1 MALAGALVRSGG
13 AALARNIMGRKK
25 KVKASVVAPKQ
36 KVVGQEQKRP
46 SAIVKSPTAGVAKA
60 MAPIKQVPT
69 GNVAKDD
76 YLTIISKKLLV
87 IEQVVLSVYQAEL
100 NNFKQKKKDEQ
111 DDARKEKENKLETK
125 PTKPEKKK
133 PKLAD
138 LPKLG
143 VFGWLKRFIGNV
155 IAGIFLSKMVDFID
169 FLPRIVSIINNV
181 GNFIADFG
189 VALVN
194 GLVTFVDF
202 GIKAYDFTLG
212 AISDLTGNLFGEHAD
227 KIIGLLDTAFFL
239 STAITLSMAAEALMG
254 DSGGPGG
261 PGGSGRRT
269 PGVTQGRGGQRVR
282 PRFPGTGPTVTQ
294 GRGGQGPGP
303 RFPGTGPRITGTG
316 VTSGAGVGIFK
327 RIKDFIKPIPF
338 IGTLLNIVFGKMEY
352 DDRKA
357 RGQTDVQAAV
367 GTGGG
372 ILGSIIAMATAAALI
387 PEPTSTV
394 GGLAVLGL
402 VSLLGMG
409 GSAIGSAAADKAT
422 GAKYQEGGLVES
434 DSEPEIK
441 EGNERKIKPVK
452 PTREYLAEDPD
463 ADEFD
468 ERTTKLGNLLGTN
481 DFFGPILRVTSKALL
496 DEEVTSRDYENI
508 GRGINLLIDEGIS
521 KGRITSNDDSKLVKI
536 PFLNTTKW
544 VQSTFQSELS
554 SELKDNMTI
563 SPIPKPKNG
572 SKDEQK
578 NADTT
583 ETVVEPQPIGPA
595 PAAPATTAE
604 PSDSSE
610 LKVGKASE
618 PVGPAPAPPNAEKE
632 AIAGALGDY
641 MKANRSTIGV
651 TGQIHQWLPRH
662 PAKAIRSSYA
672 SYHNINRA
680 LDIGGWSPSSPA
692 GGGAD
697 EQAPVIK
704 ALIDWNKR
712 NGYEPVELIH
722 GSPAYKNYGSFRQYP
737 DVHHHHVHV
746 AYKEGGPT
754 LGKPHLAM
762 IGEEGKEF
770 VIDADSYEALR
781 QVAPGLAMALNQAS
795 NKTGVANALRQYASY
810 EQGAEQIVMM
820 PQSTPQQ
827 PQQESYGSGGAGT
840 IILPPPIDT
849 SNPFEFLEYQG

>member
-1 MALAGALVRSGG
+1 MALVGALVRGG
-13 AALARNIMGRKK
+13 GSALARNIMGRKK

-46 SAIVKSPTAGVAKA
+46 SAIVKSPTEGVAKA

-69 GNVAKDD
+69 GDVAKDD
-76 YLTIISKKLLV
+76 YLGSIHRNVLL
-87 IEQVVLSVYQAEL
+87 IENIMNGVYKAEKDNL
-100 NNFKQKKKDEQ
+100 KQKKKDEQ

-239 STAITLSMAAEALMG
+239 STAITLSMAGEALMG
-254 DSGGPGG
+254 DGGGPGG

-269 PGVTQGRGGQRVR
+269 PRVTQGRGGRGTR

-303 RFPGTGPRITGTG
+303 RFPGTGPRITGTNAAR
-316 VTSGAGVGIFK
+316 GAGIFK

-338 IGTLLNIVFGKMEY
+338 LGTLLTIVFGKMEY

-357 RGQTDVQAAV
+357 AGQTNVQAAA

-402 VSLLGMG
+402 IGLLGMG

-452 PTREYLAEDPD
+452 PTREYLPEDPD

-521 KGRITSNDDSKLVKI
+521 KGRITSNEDSKLVKI

-563 SPIPKPKNG
+563 SPIPKPKTG

-578 NADTT
+578 NGDTT

-722 GSPAYKNYGSFRQYP
+722 GSPAYKNYGSYREYP

-820 PQSTPQQ
+820 PQPTPQQ
-827 PQQESYGSGGAGT
+827 SQQESYGGSSGGT
-840 IILPPPIDT
+840 IILPPPMDT

>member
-1 MALAGALVRSGG
+1 MALVGALVRGG
-13 AALARNIMGRKK
+13 GSALARNIMGRKK

-36 KVVGQEQKRP
+36 KVVGQEQKRA

-69 GNVAKDD
+69 GDVAKDD
-76 YLTIISKKLLV
+76 YLGSIHRNVLL
-87 IEQVVLSVYQAEL
+87 IENIMNGVYKAEKDNL
-100 NNFKQKKKDEQ
+100 KQKKKDEQ

-239 STAITLSMAAEALMG
+239 STAITLSMAGEALMG
-254 DSGGPGG
+254 DGGGPGG

-303 RFPGTGPRITGTG
+303 RFPGTGPRITGTNAAR
-316 VTSGAGVGIFK
+316 GAGIFK

-338 IGTLLNIVFGKMEY
+338 LGTLLTIVFGKMEY

-357 RGQTDVQAAV
+357 RGQTDVQATV

-372 ILGSIIAMATAAALI
+372 IIGSIIAMATAAALI

-409 GSAIGSAAADKAT
+409 GSAIGSAVADKAT

-434 DSEPEIK
+434 DSEPEMK

-452 PTREYLAEDPD
+452 PTREYLPEDPN

-563 SPIPKPKNG
+563 SPVSKPKTG
-572 SKDEQK
+572 SKDKQS
-578 NADTT
+578 TT

-662 PAKAIRSSYA
+662 PAKAVRSSYP
-672 SYHNINRA
+672 SYHNVNRA

-712 NGYEPVELIH
+712 NGYEPVQLIH
-722 GSPAYKNYGSFRQYP
+722 GSPAYKNYGSYREYP

-820 PQSTPQQ
+820 PQPTPQQ
-827 PQQESYGSGGAGT
+827 SQQESYGGSSGGT
-840 IILPPPIDT
+840 IILPPPMDT

>member
-36 KVVGQEQKRP
+36 KVVGQEQKRA

-69 GNVAKDD
+69 GSVAKDD

-100 NNFKQKKKDEQ
+100 NNLKQKKKDEQ
-111 DDARKEKENKLETK
+111 DDTRKEKENKLETK

-155 IAGIFLSKMVDFID
+155 IAGIFLSKMVDFVD
-169 FLPRIVSIINNV
+169 FLPRIVSIVNNV

-227 KIIGLLDTAFFL
+227 KIVGLLDTAFFL
-239 STAITLSMAAEALMG
+239 STAIALSMAAESLRG
-254 DSGGPGG
+254 DGPGG

-269 PGVTQGRGGQRVR
+269 PGVTQGRGGQRAR
-282 PRFPGTGPTVTQ
+282 PRLPGTSPVTQ
-294 GRGGQGPGP
+294 GRGGQGTRP
-303 RFPGTGPRITGTG
+303 RIPGTGPRITGGGSRVGIIGRVKKLFGPIGGRLLGPVFFALDFFLRKSEGQTN
-316 VTSGAGVGIFK
+316 VQSGAGAAASVGGFSAGAAVAAK
-327 RIKDFIKPIPF
+327 VLSPLLVTPIPGAR
-338 IGTLLNIVFGKMEY
+338 ILYGLGVFGSGLLSSMGVT
-352 DDRKA
+352 A
-357 RGQTDVQAAV
+357 VTDKV
-367 GTGGG
+367 TG
-372 ILGSIIAMATAAALI
+372 
-387 PEPTSTV
+387 
-394 GGLAVLGL
+394 
-402 VSLLGMG
+402 
-409 GSAIGSAAADKAT
+409 ADKV
-422 GAKYQEGGLVES
+422 GQYQEGGLVES

-441 EGNERKIKPVK
+441 ESNERKIKPVK
-452 PTREYLAEDPD
+452 PTREYLPEKPD
-463 ADEFD
+463 ADEFTK
-468 ERTTKLGNLLGTN
+468 RATKLGNTLGTN
-481 DFFGPILRVTSKALL
+481 DFFGPVLRVTSKALL
-496 DEEVTSRDYENI
+496 GEEVTSRDYENI

-554 SELKDNMTI
+554 SELKDNITI
-563 SPIPKPKNG
+563 SPIPKPKTG
-572 SKDEQK
+572 SKDKQK
-578 NADTT
+578 NGTT
-583 ETVVEPQPIGPA
+583 ETVVEPEPIGPA
-595 PAAPATTAE
+595 PTTTSE
-604 PSDSSE
+604 TVETE

-662 PAKAIRSSYA
+662 PAKAIRSSYP
-672 SYHNINRA
+672 SYHNVNRA

-712 NGYEPVELIH
+712 NGYEPVQLIH
-722 GSPAYKNYGSFRQYP
+722 GSPAYKNYGSFREYP

-795 NKTGVANALRQYASY
+795 NKTGIANALRQYASY
-810 EQGAEQIVMM
+810 EQGAEQIIMM
-820 PQSTPQQ
+820 PQPTSQQ
-827 PQQESYGSGGAGT
+827 SQQESYGGSNGGT
-840 IILPPPIDT
+840 IILPPPMDT

>member
-1 MALAGALVRSGG
+1 
-13 AALARNIMGRKK
+13 
-25 KVKASVVAPKQ
+25 
-36 KVVGQEQKRP
+36 
-46 SAIVKSPTAGVAKA
+46 
-60 MAPIKQVPT
+60 
-69 GNVAKDD
+69 
-76 YLTIISKKLLV
+76 
-87 IEQVVLSVYQAEL
+87 
-100 NNFKQKKKDEQ
+100 
-111 DDARKEKENKLETK
+111 
-125 PTKPEKKK
+125 
-133 PKLAD
+133 
-138 LPKLG
+138 
-143 VFGWLKRFIGNV
+143 
-155 IAGIFLSKMVDFID
+155 
-169 FLPRIVSIINNV
+169 
-181 GNFIADFG
+181 
-189 VALVN
+189 
-194 GLVTFVDF
+194 
-202 GIKAYDFTLG
+202 
-212 AISDLTGNLFGEHAD
+212 
-227 KIIGLLDTAFFL
+227 
-239 STAITLSMAAEALMG
+239 
-254 DSGGPGG
+254 
-261 PGGSGRRT
+261 
-269 PGVTQGRGGQRVR
+269 
-282 PRFPGTGPTVTQ
+282 
-294 GRGGQGPGP
+294 
-303 RFPGTGPRITGTG
+303 
-316 VTSGAGVGIFK
+316 
-327 RIKDFIKPIPF
+327 
-338 IGTLLNIVFGKMEY
+338 VFGKMEY

-357 RGQTDVQAAV
+357 AGQTNVQAAA

-402 VSLLGMG
+402 IGLLGMG

-452 PTREYLAEDPD
+452 PTREYLPEDPD

-521 KGRITSNDDSKLVKI
+521 KGRITSNEDSKLVKI

-563 SPIPKPKNG
+563 SPIPKPKTG

-578 NADTT
+578 NGDTT

-722 GSPAYKNYGSFRQYP
+722 GSPAYKNYGDYRVYP

-820 PQSTPQQ
+820 PQPTPQQ
-827 PQQESYGSGGAGT
+827 PQQESYGSSGGGT
-840 IILPPPIDT
+840 IILPPPMDT

>member
-1 MALAGALVRSGG
+1 MALAGALVRGGG

-36 KVVGQEQKRP
+36 KVVGQEQKRA

-69 GNVAKDD
+69 GSVAKDD

-100 NNFKQKKKDEQ
+100 NNLKQKKKDEQ

-254 DSGGPGG
+254 DGGGPGG

-269 PGVTQGRGGQRVR
+269 PRVTQGRGGRGTR

-303 RFPGTGPRITGTG
+303 RFPGTGPRITGTNAAR
-316 VTSGAGVGIFK
+316 GAGIFK

-338 IGTLLNIVFGKMEY
+338 LGTLLTIVFGKMEY

-357 RGQTDVQAAV
+357 AGQTNVQAAA

-402 VSLLGMG
+402 IGLLGMG

-452 PTREYLAEDPD
+452 PTREYLPEDPD

-521 KGRITSNDDSKLVKI
+521 KGRITSNEDSKLVKI

-563 SPIPKPKNG
+563 SPVSKPKTG
-572 SKDEQK
+572 SKDKQS
-578 NADTT
+578 TT

-722 GSPAYKNYGSFRQYP
+722 GSPAYKNYGDYRVYP

-820 PQSTPQQ
+820 PQPTPQQ
-827 PQQESYGSGGAGT
+827 SQQESYGGSSGGT
-840 IILPPPIDT
+840 IILPPPMDT

>member
-1 MALAGALVRSGG
+1 MALVGALVRGG
-13 AALARNIMGRKK
+13 GSALARNIMGRKK

-36 KVVGQEQKRP
+36 KVVGQEQKRA

-69 GNVAKDD
+69 GDVAKDD
-76 YLTIISKKLLV
+76 YLGSIHRNVLL
-87 IEQVVLSVYQAEL
+87 IENIMNGVYKAEKDNL
-100 NNFKQKKKDEQ
+100 KQKKKDEQ

-239 STAITLSMAAEALMG
+239 STAITLSMAGEALMG
-254 DSGGPGG
+254 DGGGPGG

-303 RFPGTGPRITGTG
+303 RFPGTGPRITGTNAAR
-316 VTSGAGVGIFK
+316 GAGIFK

-338 IGTLLNIVFGKMEY
+338 LGTLLTIVFGKMEY

-357 RGQTDVQAAV
+357 RGQTDVQATV

-372 ILGSIIAMATAAALI
+372 IIGSIIAMATAAALI

-409 GSAIGSAAADKAT
+409 GSAIGSAVADKAT

-452 PTREYLAEDPD
+452 PTREYLPEDPD

-563 SPIPKPKNG
+563 SPVSKPKTG
-572 SKDEQK
+572 SKDKQS
-578 NADTT
+578 TT

-662 PAKAIRSSYA
+662 PAKAVRSSYP
-672 SYHNINRA
+672 SYHNVNRA

-722 GSPAYKNYGSFRQYP
+722 GSPAYKNYGDYRVYP

-795 NKTGVANALRQYASY
+795 NKTGIANALRQYASY

-820 PQSTPQQ
+820 PQPTPQQ
-827 PQQESYGSGGAGT
+827 SQQESYGGSSGGT
-840 IILPPPIDT
+840 IILPPPMDT

>member
-1 MALAGALVRSGG
+1 MALVGALVRGG
-13 AALARNIMGRKK
+13 GSALARNIMGRKK

-36 KVVGQEQKRP
+36 KVVGQEQKRA

-69 GNVAKDD
+69 GSVAKDD

-100 NNFKQKKKDEQ
+100 NNLKQKKKDEQ

-239 STAITLSMAAEALMG
+239 STAITLSMAGEALMG
-254 DSGGPGG
+254 DGGGPGG

-303 RFPGTGPRITGTG
+303 RFPGTGPRITGTNAAR
-316 VTSGAGVGIFK
+316 GAGIFK

-338 IGTLLNIVFGKMEY
+338 LGTLLTIVFGKMEY

-357 RGQTDVQAAV
+357 AGQTNVQAAA

-402 VSLLGMG
+402 IGLLGMG

-452 PTREYLAEDPD
+452 PTREYLPEDPD

-521 KGRITSNDDSKLVKI
+521 KGRITSNEDSKLVKI

-563 SPIPKPKNG
+563 SPIPKPKTG

-578 NADTT
+578 NGDTT

-662 PAKAIRSSYA
+662 PAKAVRSSYP
-672 SYHNINRA
+672 SYHNVNRA

-712 NGYEPVELIH
+712 NGYEPVQLIH
-722 GSPAYKNYGSFRQYP
+722 GSPAYKNYGDYRVYP

-820 PQSTPQQ
+820 PQPTPQQ
-827 PQQESYGSGGAGT
+827 SQQESYGGSSGGT
-840 IILPPPIDT
+840 IILPPPMDT

>member
-1 MALAGALVRSGG
+1 MALVGALVRGG
-13 AALARNIMGRKK
+13 GSALARNIMGRKK

-46 SAIVKSPTAGVAKA
+46 SAIVKSPTEGVAKA

-69 GNVAKDD
+69 GDVAKDD
-76 YLTIISKKLLV
+76 YLGSIHRNVLL
-87 IEQVVLSVYQAEL
+87 IENIMNGVYKAEKDNL
-100 NNFKQKKKDEQ
+100 KQKKKDEQ

-254 DSGGPGG
+254 DGGGPGG

-269 PGVTQGRGGQRVR
+269 PRVTQGRGGRGTR

-303 RFPGTGPRITGTG
+303 RFPGTGPRITGTNAAR
-316 VTSGAGVGIFK
+316 GAGIFK

-338 IGTLLNIVFGKMEY
+338 LGTLLTIVFGKMEY

-357 RGQTDVQAAV
+357 AGQTNVQAAA

-402 VSLLGMG
+402 IGLLGMG

-452 PTREYLAEDPD
+452 PTREYLPEDPN

-563 SPIPKPKNG
+563 SPVSKPKTG
-572 SKDEQK
+572 SKDKQS
-578 NADTT
+578 TT

-662 PAKAIRSSYA
+662 PAKAVRSSYP
-672 SYHNINRA
+672 SYHNVNRA

-722 GSPAYKNYGSFRQYP
+722 GSPAYKNYGDYRVYP

-795 NKTGVANALRQYASY
+795 NKTGIANALRQYASY

-820 PQSTPQQ
+820 PQPTPQQ
-827 PQQESYGSGGAGT
+827 SQQESYGGSSGGT
-840 IILPPPIDT
+840 IILPPPMDT

>member
-1 MALAGALVRSGG
+1 MALVGALVRGG
-13 AALARNIMGRKK
+13 GSALARNIMGRKK

-36 KVVGQEQKRP
+36 KVVGQEQKRA

-69 GNVAKDD
+69 GDVAKDD
-76 YLTIISKKLLV
+76 YLGSIHRNVLL
-87 IEQVVLSVYQAEL
+87 IENIMNGVYKAEKDNL
-100 NNFKQKKKDEQ
+100 KQKKKDEQ

-239 STAITLSMAAEALMG
+239 STAITLSMAGEALMG
-254 DSGGPGG
+254 DGGGPGG

-303 RFPGTGPRITGTG
+303 RFPGTGPRITGTNAAR
-316 VTSGAGVGIFK
+316 GAGIFK

-338 IGTLLNIVFGKMEY
+338 LGTLLTIVFGKMEY

-357 RGQTDVQAAV
+357 RGQTDVQATV

-372 ILGSIIAMATAAALI
+372 IIGSIIAMATAAALI

-409 GSAIGSAAADKAT
+409 GSAIGSAVADKAT

-452 PTREYLAEDPD
+452 PTREYLPEDPN

-563 SPIPKPKNG
+563 SPVSKPKTG
-572 SKDEQK
+572 SKDKQS
-578 NADTT
+578 TT

-662 PAKAIRSSYA
+662 PAKAVRSSYP
-672 SYHNINRA
+672 SYHNVNRA

-712 NGYEPVELIH
+712 NGYEPVQLIH
-722 GSPAYKNYGSFRQYP
+722 GSPAYKNYGSYREYP

-820 PQSTPQQ
+820 PQPTPQQ
-827 PQQESYGSGGAGT
+827 SQQESYGGSSGGT
-840 IILPPPIDT
+840 IILPPPMDT

>member
-1 MALAGALVRSGG
+1 MALVGALVRGG
-13 AALARNIMGRKK
+13 GSALARNIMGRKK

-69 GNVAKDD
+69 GDVAKDD

-100 NNFKQKKKDEQ
+100 NNLKQKKKDEQ

-239 STAITLSMAAEALMG
+239 STAITLSMAGEALMG
-254 DSGGPGG
+254 DGGGPGG
-261 PGGSGRRT
+261 PGGSGRRS
-269 PGVTQGRGGQRVR
+269 PGVTQGRGGQRAR

-303 RFPGTGPRITGTG
+303 RFPGTGPRITGTNAAR
-316 VTSGAGVGIFK
+316 GAGIFK

-338 IGTLLNIVFGKMEY
+338 LGTLLTIVFGKMEY

-357 RGQTDVQAAV
+357 RGQTDVQAAA

-372 ILGSIIAMATAAALI
+372 ILGSIIAMATAAALF

-402 VSLLGMG
+402 IGLLGMG

-434 DSEPEIK
+434 DSEPEMK

-452 PTREYLAEDPD
+452 PTREYLPEDPN

-563 SPIPKPKNG
+563 SPIPKPKTG

-578 NADTT
+578 NGDTT

-662 PAKAIRSSYA
+662 PAKAVRSSYP
-672 SYHNINRA
+672 SYHNVNRA

-712 NGYEPVELIH
+712 NGYEPVQLIH
-722 GSPAYKNYGSFRQYP
+722 GSPAYKNYGDYRVYP

-795 NKTGVANALRQYASY
+795 NKTGIANALRQYASY

-820 PQSTPQQ
+820 PQPTPQQ
-827 PQQESYGSGGAGT
+827 SQQESYGGSSGGT
-840 IILPPPIDT
+840 IILPPPMDT

>member
-69 GNVAKDD
+69 GDVAKDD
-76 YLTIISKKLLV
+76 YLGSIHRNVLL
-87 IEQVVLSVYQAEL
+87 IENIMNGVYKAEKDNL
-100 NNFKQKKKDEQ
+100 KQKKKDEQ

-452 PTREYLAEDPD
+452 PTREYLPEDPD

-672 SYHNINRA
+672 SYHNVNRA

>member
-1 MALAGALVRSGG
+1 MALAGALVRGGG

-25 KVKASVVAPKQ
+25 KVKASAVAPKQ

-46 SAIVKSPTAGVAKA
+46 SAIVKSPTEGVAKA

-169 FLPRIVSIINNV
+169 FLPKIVSIINNV

-212 AISDLTGNLFGEHAD
+212 AIKDLTGNLFGEHSD
-227 KIIGLLDTAFFL
+227 KIIGLIDTAFFL
-239 STAITLSMAAEALMG
+239 STAIALSMAAEALMG
-254 DSGGPGG
+254 GDDGGGGLDSPDRNRQ
-261 PGGSGRRT
+261 RR
-269 PGVTQGRGGQRVR
+269 R
-282 PRFPGTGPTVTQ
+282 PR
-294 GRGGQGPGP
+294 RGP
-303 RFPGTGPRITGTG
+303 RRGPRLPRFRRPGFKGGLLSLLFAGLEFGGRKAEGQTN
-316 VTSGAGVGIFK
+316 VQAGVGTAGSGVGGFAGMK
-327 RIKDFIKPIPF
+327 AGAVLGAK
-338 IGTLLNIVFGKMEY
+338 IGVFLGPK
-352 DDRKA
+352 
-357 RGQTDVQAAV
+357 GAAV
-367 GTGGG
+367 GGVLGGIIGMFTGGA
-372 ILGSIIAMATAAALI
+372 LG
-387 PEPTSTV
+387 
-394 GGLAVLGL
+394 G
-402 VSLLGMG
+402 
-409 GSAIGSAAADKAT
+409 AAADKVT
-422 GAKYQEGGLVES
+422 GADKVGQYQEGGLVKS
-434 DSEPEIK
+434 DSEPEMK

-452 PTREYLAEDPD
+452 PTREYLPEDPD

-521 KGRITSNDDSKLVKI
+521 KGRITSNEDSKLVKI
-536 PFLNTTKW
+536 PFLDATKW

-554 SELKDNMTI
+554 SELKDNITI
-563 SPIPKPKNG
+563 GPIPKSKTG

-578 NADTT
+578 NGGTT

-651 TGQIHQWLPRH
+651 TGSVHQWLPRH
-662 PAKAIRSSYA
+662 PAKAIRSSYP
-672 SYHNINRA
+672 SYHNVNRA
-680 LDIGGWSPSSPA
+680 LDIGGWSPSSKE
-692 GGGAD
+692 GGGVD

-704 ALIDWNKR
+704 ALIDWNKK
-712 NGYEPVELIH
+712 NGYEPVQLIH
-722 GSPAYKNYGSFRQYP
+722 GSPAYKNYGDYRVYP

-795 NKTGVANALRQYASY
+795 NKTGIANALRQYASY

-820 PQSTPQQ
+820 PQPTPQQ
-827 PQQESYGSGGAGT
+827 PQQESYGSSGGGT
-840 IILPPPIDT
+840 IILPPPMDT

>member
-1 MALAGALVRSGG
+1 MALAGALVRGGG

-25 KVKASVVAPKQ
+25 KVKVSAVAPKQ

-46 SAIVKSPTAGVAKA
+46 SAIVKSPTEGVAKA

-69 GNVAKDD
+69 GSVAKDD

-100 NNFKQKKKDEQ
+100 NNFIQKKKDEQ

-169 FLPRIVSIINNV
+169 FLPKIVSIINNV

-227 KIIGLLDTAFFL
+227 KIVGLLDTAFFL
-239 STAITLSMAAEALMG
+239 STAIALSMAAESLRG
-254 DSGGPGG
+254 DGPGG
-261 PGGSGRRT
+261 PGGSGRKT
-269 PGVTQGRGGQRVR
+269 PGVTQGRGGRGTR
-282 PRFPGTGPTVTQ
+282 PRIPGTGPTVTQ
-294 GRGGQGPGP
+294 GRGGQGTRP
-303 RFPGTGPRITGTG
+303 RIPGTGPRITGGGSRVGIIGRVKKLFGPIGGRLLGPVFFALDFFLRKSEGQTN
-316 VTSGAGVGIFK
+316 VQSGAGAAASVGGFSAGAAVAAK
-327 RIKDFIKPIPF
+327 VLSPLLVTPIPGAR
-338 IGTLLNIVFGKMEY
+338 ILYGLGVFGSGLLSSMGVT
-352 DDRKA
+352 A
-357 RGQTDVQAAV
+357 VTDKV
-367 GTGGG
+367 TG
-372 ILGSIIAMATAAALI
+372 
-387 PEPTSTV
+387 
-394 GGLAVLGL
+394 
-402 VSLLGMG
+402 
-409 GSAIGSAAADKAT
+409 ADKV
-422 GAKYQEGGLVES
+422 GQYQEGGLVES

-452 PTREYLAEDPD
+452 PTREYLPEDPD

-536 PFLNTTKW
+536 PFLNTIKW

-563 SPIPKPKNG
+563 SPIPKPKTG
-572 SKDEQK
+572 SKDKQK
-578 NADTT
+578 NGTT

-651 TGQIHQWLPRH
+651 TGSVHQWLPRH
-662 PAKAIRSSYA
+662 PAKAIRSSYP
-672 SYHNINRA
+672 SYHNVNRA
-680 LDIGGWSPSSPA
+680 LDIGGWSPSSKE
-692 GGGAD
+692 GGGVD

-704 ALIDWNKR
+704 ALIDWNKK
-712 NGYEPVELIH
+712 NGYEPVQLIH
-722 GSPAYKNYGSFRQYP
+722 GSPAYKNYGDYRVYP

-820 PQSTPQQ
+820 PQPTPQQ
-827 PQQESYGSGGAGT
+827 SQQESYGGSSGGT

>member
-1 MALAGALVRSGG
+1 MALAGALVRGGG

-25 KVKASVVAPKQ
+25 KVKVSAVAPKQ

-46 SAIVKSPTAGVAKA
+46 SAIVKSPTEGVAKA

-69 GNVAKDD
+69 GSVAKDD

-169 FLPRIVSIINNV
+169 FLPKIVSIINNV

-212 AISDLTGNLFGEHAD
+212 AIKDLTGNLFGEHSD
-227 KIIGLLDTAFFL
+227 KIIGLIDTAFFL
-239 STAITLSMAAEALMG
+239 STAIALSMAAEALMG
-254 DSGGPGG
+254 GDDGGGLDSPDRNRQ
-261 PGGSGRRT
+261 RRR
-269 PGVTQGRGGQRVR
+269 PRRRPRQRPRR
-282 PRFPGTGPTVTQ
+282 PRFRRPGLKGGLLSLLFAGLEFG
-294 GRGGQGPGP
+294 GRKAEGQ
-303 RFPGTGPRITGTG
+303 TN
-316 VTSGAGVGIFK
+316 VQAGVGAAGSGVGGFAGMKAGALLGAKIGIFLGPK
-327 RIKDFIKPIPF
+327 
-338 IGTLLNIVFGKMEY
+338 G
-352 DDRKA
+352 
-357 RGQTDVQAAV
+357 AAV
-367 GTGGG
+367 GG
-372 ILGSIIAMATAAALI
+372 ILGGLIGMFTGGAL
-387 PEPTSTV
+387 
-394 GGLAVLGL
+394 GG
-402 VSLLGMG
+402 
-409 GSAIGSAAADKAT
+409 AAADKLT
-422 GAKYQEGGLVES
+422 GADKVGQYQEGGLVKS
-434 DSEPEIK
+434 DSEPEMK

-452 PTREYLAEDPD
+452 PTREYLPEDPD
-463 ADEFD
+463 ADEFN

-554 SELKDNMTI
+554 SELKDNITI
-563 SPIPKPKNG
+563 GPIPKPKTG

-578 NADTT
+578 NGDTT

-662 PAKAIRSSYA
+662 PAKAIRSSYP
-672 SYHNINRA
+672 SYHNVNRA
-680 LDIGGWSPSSPA
+680 LDIGGWSPSSKE
-692 GGGAD
+692 GGGVD

-704 ALIDWNKR
+704 ALIDWNKK
-712 NGYEPVELIH
+712 NGYEPVQLIH
-722 GSPAYKNYGSFRQYP
+722 GSPAYKNYGDYRVYP

-820 PQSTPQQ
+820 PQPTPQQ
-827 PQQESYGSGGAGT
+827 SQQESYGGSSGGT
-840 IILPPPIDT
+840 IILPPPMDT

>member
-1 MALAGALVRSGG
+1 MALAGALVRGG
-13 AALARNIMGRKK
+13 GGALARNIMGRKK

-36 KVVGQEQKRP
+36 KVVGQEQKRA

-69 GNVAKDD
+69 GDVAKDD
-76 YLTIISKKLLV
+76 YLGSIHRNVLL
-87 IEQVVLSVYQAEL
+87 IENIMNGVYKAEKDNL
-100 NNFKQKKKDEQ
+100 KQKKKDEQ

-239 STAITLSMAAEALMG
+239 STAITLSMAGEALMG
-254 DSGGPGG
+254 DGGGPGG

-303 RFPGTGPRITGTG
+303 RFPGTGPRITGTNAAR
-316 VTSGAGVGIFK
+316 GAGIFK

-338 IGTLLNIVFGKMEY
+338 LGTLLTIVFGKMEY

-357 RGQTDVQAAV
+357 RGQTDVQATV

-372 ILGSIIAMATAAALI
+372 IIGSIIAMATAAALI

-409 GSAIGSAAADKAT
+409 GSAIGSAVADKAT

-452 PTREYLAEDPD
+452 PTREYLPEDPN

-563 SPIPKPKNG
+563 SPVSKPKTG
-572 SKDEQK
+572 SKDKQS
-578 NADTT
+578 TT

-662 PAKAIRSSYA
+662 PAKAVRSSYP
-672 SYHNINRA
+672 SYHNVNRA

-712 NGYEPVELIH
+712 NGYEPVQLIH
-722 GSPAYKNYGSFRQYP
+722 GSPAYKNYGSYREYP

-820 PQSTPQQ
+820 PQPTPQQ
-827 PQQESYGSGGAGT
+827 SQQESYGGSSGGT
-840 IILPPPIDT
+840 IILPPPMDT

>member
-1 MALAGALVRSGG
+1 MALVGALVRGG
-13 AALARNIMGRKK
+13 GSALARNIMGRKK

-36 KVVGQEQKRP
+36 KVVGQEQKRA

-69 GNVAKDD
+69 GDVAKDD
-76 YLTIISKKLLV
+76 YLGSIHRNVLL
-87 IEQVVLSVYQAEL
+87 IENIMNGVYKAEKDNL
-100 NNFKQKKKDEQ
+100 KQKKKDEQ

-239 STAITLSMAAEALMG
+239 STAITLSMAGEALMG
-254 DSGGPGG
+254 DGGGPGG

-303 RFPGTGPRITGTG
+303 RFPGTGPRITGTNAAR
-316 VTSGAGVGIFK
+316 GAGIFK

-338 IGTLLNIVFGKMEY
+338 LGTLLTIVFGKMEY

-357 RGQTDVQAAV
+357 RGQTDVQATV

-372 ILGSIIAMATAAALI
+372 IIGSIIAMATAAALI

-434 DSEPEIK
+434 DSEPEMK

-452 PTREYLAEDPD
+452 PTREYLPEDPN

-563 SPIPKPKNG
+563 SPVSKPKTG
-572 SKDEQK
+572 SKDKQS
-578 NADTT
+578 TT

-662 PAKAIRSSYA
+662 PAKAVRSSYP
-672 SYHNINRA
+672 SYHNVNRA

-722 GSPAYKNYGSFRQYP
+722 GSPAYKNYGDYRVYP

-820 PQSTPQQ
+820 PQPTPQQ
-827 PQQESYGSGGAGT
+827 SQQESYGGGSGGT
-840 IILPPPIDT
+840 IILPPPMDT

>member
-1 MALAGALVRSGG
+1 MALVGALVRGG
-13 AALARNIMGRKK
+13 GGALARNIMGRKK

-36 KVVGQEQKRP
+36 KVVGQEQKRA

-69 GNVAKDD
+69 GDVAKDD
-76 YLTIISKKLLV
+76 YLGSIHRNVLL
-87 IEQVVLSVYQAEL
+87 IENIMNGVYKAEKDNL
-100 NNFKQKKKDEQ
+100 KQKKKDEQ

-239 STAITLSMAAEALMG
+239 STAITLSMAGEALMG
-254 DSGGPGG
+254 DGGGPGG

-303 RFPGTGPRITGTG
+303 RFPGTGPRITGTNAAR
-316 VTSGAGVGIFK
+316 GAGIFK

-338 IGTLLNIVFGKMEY
+338 LGTLLTIVFGKMEY

-357 RGQTDVQAAV
+357 RGQTDVQATV

-372 ILGSIIAMATAAALI
+372 IIGSIIAMATAAALI

-409 GSAIGSAAADKAT
+409 GSAIGSAVADKAT

-452 PTREYLAEDPD
+452 PTREYLPEDPN

-563 SPIPKPKNG
+563 SPVSKPKTG
-572 SKDEQK
+572 SKDKQS
-578 NADTT
+578 TT

-662 PAKAIRSSYA
+662 PAKAVRSSYP
-672 SYHNINRA
+672 SYHNVNRA

-712 NGYEPVELIH
+712 NGYEPVQLIH
-722 GSPAYKNYGSFRQYP
+722 GSPAYKNYGSYREYP

-820 PQSTPQQ
+820 PQPTPQQ
-827 PQQESYGSGGAGT
+827 SQQESYGGSSGGT
-840 IILPPPIDT
+840 IILPPPMDT

>member
-69 GNVAKDD
+69 GDVAKDD
-76 YLTIISKKLLV
+76 YLGSIHRNVLL
-87 IEQVVLSVYQAEL
+87 IENIMNGVYKAEKDNL
-100 NNFKQKKKDEQ
+100 KQKKKDEQ

>member
-1 MALAGALVRSGG
+1 MALVGALVRGG
-13 AALARNIMGRKK
+13 GSALARNIMGRKK

-36 KVVGQEQKRP
+36 KVVGQEQKRA

-69 GNVAKDD
+69 GDVAKDD
-76 YLTIISKKLLV
+76 YLGSIHRNVLL
-87 IEQVVLSVYQAEL
+87 IENIMNGVYKAEKDNL
-100 NNFKQKKKDEQ
+100 KQKKKDEQ

-239 STAITLSMAAEALMG
+239 STAITLSMAGEALMG
-254 DSGGPGG
+254 DGGGPGG

-303 RFPGTGPRITGTG
+303 RFPGTGPRITGTNAAR
-316 VTSGAGVGIFK
+316 GAGIFK

-338 IGTLLNIVFGKMEY
+338 LGTLLTIVFGKMEY

-357 RGQTDVQAAV
+357 AGQTNVQAAA

-409 GSAIGSAAADKAT
+409 GSAIGSAVADKAT

-434 DSEPEIK
+434 DSEPEMK

-452 PTREYLAEDPD
+452 PTREYLPEDPN

-563 SPIPKPKNG
+563 SPVSKPKTG
-572 SKDEQK
+572 SKDKQS
-578 NADTT
+578 TT

-662 PAKAIRSSYA
+662 PAKAVRSSYP
-672 SYHNINRA
+672 SYHNVNRA

-712 NGYEPVELIH
+712 NGYEPVQLIH
-722 GSPAYKNYGSFRQYP
+722 GSPAYKNYGSYREYP

-820 PQSTPQQ
+820 PQPTPQQ
-827 PQQESYGSGGAGT
+827 SQQESYGGSSGGT
-840 IILPPPIDT
+840 IILPPPMDT

>member
-1 MALAGALVRSGG
+1 MALAGALVRGGG

-25 KVKASVVAPKQ
+25 KVKVSAVAPKQ

-46 SAIVKSPTAGVAKA
+46 SAIVKSPTEGVAKA

-69 GNVAKDD
+69 GDVAKDD
-76 YLTIISKKLLV
+76 YLGSIHRNVLL
-87 IEQVVLSVYQAEL
+87 IENIMNGVYKAEKDNL
-100 NNFKQKKKDEQ
+100 KQKKKDEQ

-155 IAGIFLSKMVDFID
+155 IAGIFLSKLVDFID
-169 FLPRIVSIINNV
+169 ILPRIVSIINNV

-227 KIIGLLDTAFFL
+227 KIVGLLDTAFFL

-254 DSGGPGG
+254 DGGGPGG

-269 PGVTQGRGGQRVR
+269 PGVTQGRGGQRAR

-294 GRGGQGPGP
+294 GRGGRGPGP
-303 RFPGTGPRITGTG
+303 RFPGTGPRITG
-316 VTSGAGVGIFK
+316 SGGGF
-327 RIKDFIKPIPF
+327 RIPRFPRIPF
-338 IGTLLNIVFGKMEY
+338 GGIIRRFAGPFVNTVLAIFDYKG
-352 DDRKA
+352 RKA
-357 RGQTDVQAAV
+357 AGQTNVQAAT

-372 ILGSIIAMATAAALI
+372 VLGSIAGAALAATLF
-387 PEPTSTV
+387 PEPFSSAA
-394 GGLAVLGL
+394 GLLTLGI
-402 VSLLGMG
+402 LG
-409 GSAIGSAAADKAT
+409 AIGYSAGSGVADKIT
-422 GAKYQEGGLVES
+422 GADKVGQYQEGGLVES

-452 PTREYLAEDPD
+452 PTREYLPEDPD

-521 KGRITSNDDSKLVKI
+521 KGRITSNEDSKLVKI

-554 SELKDNMTI
+554 SELKDNITI
-563 SPIPKPKNG
+563 SSIPKPKTG

-578 NADTT
+578 NGGTT

-604 PSDSSE
+604 SSDSSE

-672 SYHNINRA
+672 SYHNVNRA

-722 GSPAYKNYGSFRQYP
+722 GSPAYKNYGDYRVYP

-795 NKTGVANALRQYASY
+795 NKTGIANALRQYASY

-820 PQSTPQQ
+820 PQPTPQL
-827 PQQESYGSGGAGT
+827 PQQESYGGSSGGT
-840 IILPPPIDT
+840 IILPPPMDT

>member
-1 MALAGALVRSGG
+1 MALAGALVRGGG

-25 KVKASVVAPKQ
+25 KVKVSAVAPKQ
-36 KVVGQEQKRP
+36 KVVGQEQKRA
-46 SAIVKSPTAGVAKA
+46 SAIVKSPTEGVAKA

-69 GNVAKDD
+69 GSVAKDD

-100 NNFKQKKKDEQ
+100 NNLKQKKKDEQ

-169 FLPRIVSIINNV
+169 FLPKIVSIINNV

-227 KIIGLLDTAFFL
+227 KIVGLLDTAFFL
-239 STAITLSMAAEALMG
+239 STAIALSMAAESLRG
-254 DSGGPGG
+254 DGPGG

-269 PGVTQGRGGQRVR
+269 PGVTQGRGGQRAR

-294 GRGGQGPGP
+294 GRGGRGPGP
-303 RFPGTGPRITGTG
+303 RFPGTGPRITG
-316 VTSGAGVGIFK
+316 SGGGF
-327 RIKDFIKPIPF
+327 RIPRFPRIPF
-338 IGTLLNIVFGKMEY
+338 GGIIRRFAGPFVNTVLAIFDYKG
-352 DDRKA
+352 RKA
-357 RGQTDVQAAV
+357 AGQTNVQAAT

-372 ILGSIIAMATAAALI
+372 VLGSIAGAALAATLF
-387 PEPTSTV
+387 PEPFSSAA
-394 GGLAVLGL
+394 GLLTLGI
-402 VSLLGMG
+402 LG
-409 GSAIGSAAADKAT
+409 AIGYSAGSGVADKIT
-422 GAKYQEGGLVES
+422 GADKVGQYQEGGLVES

-452 PTREYLAEDPD
+452 PTREYLPEDPD

-521 KGRITSNDDSKLVKI
+521 KGRITSNEDSKLVKI

-563 SPIPKPKNG
+563 SPIPKPKTG
-572 SKDEQK
+572 SKDKQK
-578 NADTT
+578 NGTT
-583 ETVVEPQPIGPA
+583 ETVVEPEPIGPA
-595 PAAPATTAE
+595 PTSTSE
-604 PSDSSE
+604 TVETE

-672 SYHNINRA
+672 SYHNVNRA

-795 NKTGVANALRQYASY
+795 NKTGIANALRQYASY
-810 EQGAEQIVMM
+810 EQGAEQIIMM
-820 PQSTPQQ
+820 PQPTSQQ
-827 PQQESYGSGGAGT
+827 PQQESYGSSSGGT
-840 IILPPPIDT
+840 MVLPVPMDT

>member
-1 MALAGALVRSGG
+1 MALVGALVRGG
-13 AALARNIMGRKK
+13 GSALARNIMGRKK

-46 SAIVKSPTAGVAKA
+46 SAIVKSPTEGVAKA

-69 GNVAKDD
+69 GDVAKDD
-76 YLTIISKKLLV
+76 YLGSIHRNVLL
-87 IEQVVLSVYQAEL
+87 IENIMNGVYKAEKDNL
-100 NNFKQKKKDEQ
+100 KQKKKDEQ

-239 STAITLSMAAEALMG
+239 STAITLSMAGEALMG
-254 DSGGPGG
+254 DGGGPGG

-269 PGVTQGRGGQRVR
+269 PRVTQGRGGRGTR

-303 RFPGTGPRITGTG
+303 RFPGTGPRITGTNAAR
-316 VTSGAGVGIFK
+316 GAGIFK

-338 IGTLLNIVFGKMEY
+338 LGTLLTIVFGKMEY

-357 RGQTDVQAAV
+357 RGQTDVQAAA

-402 VSLLGMG
+402 IGLLGMG

-452 PTREYLAEDPD
+452 PTREYLPEDPD

-508 GRGINLLIDEGIS
+508 GRGINLLIDDGIS
-521 KGRITSNDDSKLVKI
+521 KGRISSNEDIKVDKI
-536 PFLNTTKW
+536 PFLDATKW

-554 SELKDNMTI
+554 SELKDNITI
-563 SPIPKPKNG
+563 GPIPKSKTG

-578 NADTT
+578 NGDTT

-722 GSPAYKNYGSFRQYP
+722 GSPAYKNYGSYREYP

-795 NKTGVANALRQYASY
+795 NKTGIANALRQYASY

-820 PQSTPQQ
+820 PQPTPQQ
-827 PQQESYGSGGAGT
+827 SQQESYGGSSGGT
-840 IILPPPIDT
+840 IILPPPMDT

>member
-1 MALAGALVRSGG
+1 MALVGALVRGG
-13 AALARNIMGRKK
+13 GSALARNIMGRKK

-46 SAIVKSPTAGVAKA
+46 SAIVKSPTEGVAKA

-69 GNVAKDD
+69 GDVAKDD
-76 YLTIISKKLLV
+76 YLGSIHRNVLL
-87 IEQVVLSVYQAEL
+87 IENIMNGVYKAEKDNL
-100 NNFKQKKKDEQ
+100 KQKKKDEQ

-254 DSGGPGG
+254 DGGGPGG

-269 PGVTQGRGGQRVR
+269 PRVTQGRGGRGTR

-303 RFPGTGPRITGTG
+303 RFPGTGPRITGTNAAR
-316 VTSGAGVGIFK
+316 GAGIFK

-338 IGTLLNIVFGKMEY
+338 LGTLLTIVFGKMEY

-357 RGQTDVQAAV
+357 RGQTDVQAAA

-402 VSLLGMG
+402 IGLLGMG

-452 PTREYLAEDPD
+452 PTREYLPEDPD

-521 KGRITSNDDSKLVKI
+521 KGRITSNEDSKLVKI

-563 SPIPKPKNG
+563 SPIPKPKTG

-578 NADTT
+578 NGDTT

-722 GSPAYKNYGSFRQYP
+722 GSPAYKNYGDYRVYP

-795 NKTGVANALRQYASY
+795 NKTGIANALRQYASY

-820 PQSTPQQ
+820 PQPTPQQ
-827 PQQESYGSGGAGT
+827 SQQESYGGSSGGT
-840 IILPPPIDT
+840 IILPPPMDT

>member
-36 KVVGQEQKRP
+36 KVVGQEQKRA

-69 GNVAKDD
+69 GSVAKDD

-227 KIIGLLDTAFFL
+227 KIVGLLDTAFFL
-239 STAITLSMAAEALMG
+239 STAIALSMAAESLQG
-254 DSGGPGG
+254 DGPGG
-261 PGGSGRRT
+261 PGRTPRTRT
-269 PGVTQGRGGQRVR
+269 PGVTQGRGGQRAR

-316 VTSGAGVGIFK
+316 VTRGAGVGIFK

-338 IGTLLNIVFGKMEY
+338 IGTLLNIVFGKMDY

-357 RGQTDVQAAV
+357 RGQTDVQAAA
-367 GTGGG
+367 GAGGG

-409 GSAIGSAAADKAT
+409 GSAIGSAVADKAT

-452 PTREYLAEDPD
+452 PTREYLPEDPD

-521 KGRITSNDDSKLVKI
+521 KGRITSNEDSKLVKI
-536 PFLNTTKW
+536 PFLDATKW

-563 SPIPKPKNG
+563 SPIPKPKTG

-578 NADTT
+578 NGDTT
-583 ETVVEPQPIGPA
+583 GTVVEPQPIGPA

-704 ALIDWNKR
+704 SLIDWNKR

-722 GSPAYKNYGSFRQYP
+722 GSPAYKNYGSYREYP

-770 VIDADSYEALR
+770 VIDADSYDALR

-820 PQSTPQQ
+820 PQPTPQQ
-827 PQQESYGSGGAGT
+827 SQQESYGGSSGGT
-840 IILPPPIDT
+840 IILPPPMDT

>member
-1 MALAGALVRSGG
+1 MALAGALVRGGG

-25 KVKASVVAPKQ
+25 KVKVSAVAPKQ

-46 SAIVKSPTAGVAKA
+46 SAIVKSPTEGVAKA

-69 GNVAKDD
+69 GSVAKDD

-100 NNFKQKKKDEQ
+100 NNLKQKKKDEQ

-169 FLPRIVSIINNV
+169 FLPKIVSIINNV

-227 KIIGLLDTAFFL
+227 KIVGLLDTAFFL
-239 STAITLSMAAEALMG
+239 STAIALSMAAESLRG
-254 DSGGPGG
+254 DGPGG

-269 PGVTQGRGGQRVR
+269 PGVTQGRGGQRAR

-303 RFPGTGPRITGTG
+303 RFPGTGPRITGGGSRVGIIGRVKKLFGPIGGRLMGPVFFALDFFLRKSEGQTN
-316 VTSGAGVGIFK
+316 VQSGAG
-327 RIKDFIKPIPF
+327 
-338 IGTLLNIVFGKMEY
+338 
-352 DDRKA
+352 
-357 RGQTDVQAAV
+357 
-367 GTGGG
+367 
-372 ILGSIIAMATAAALI
+372 AAAGL
-387 PEPTSTV
+387 
-394 GGLAVLGL
+394 GGF
-402 VSLLGMG
+402 
-409 GSAIGSAAADKAT
+409 SAGSAAAAKVLSPLLVTPIPGARILYGISVFGAGLLGAFGASAITDKIT
-422 GAKYQEGGLVES
+422 GADKVGQYQEGGLVES

-452 PTREYLAEDPD
+452 PTREYLPEDPD
-463 ADEFD
+463 ADEFAK
-468 ERTTKLGNLLGTN
+468 RATKLGNTLGTN
-481 DFFGPILRVTSKALL
+481 DFFGPVLRVTSKALL
-496 DEEVTSRDYENI
+496 GEEVTSRDYENI

-536 PFLNTTKW
+536 PYLNTTKW

-554 SELKDNMTI
+554 SELKDNITI
-563 SPIPKPKNG
+563 SSIPKPKTG

-578 NADTT
+578 NGGTT

-672 SYHNINRA
+672 SYHNVNRA

-795 NKTGVANALRQYASY
+795 NKTGIANALRQYASY
-810 EQGAEQIVMM
+810 EQGAEQIIMM
-820 PQSTPQQ
+820 PQPTSQQ
-827 PQQESYGSGGAGT
+827 PQQESYGSSSGGT
-840 IILPPPIDT
+840 MVLPVPMDT